1 MSQTTNKGGKTLL
14 TPTQYATKMALIDA
28 CFRKESGVTA
38 RDLAIRVFNV
48 IKARNICFRPP
59 PQAVVQNTFI
69 KILDIERD
77 GTLPFKQTIAYREFV
92 IFSGG
97 ELEVALDATGIES
110 PELPLIENLF
120 WHVNSIGKRGSFWQC
135 VDVRQEHSELRP
147 GFTATITGELHRPE
161 SFGVVQ
167 LLDDFGEDLCSDRN
181 GFNRISTYGEGTI
194 NLDKHRV
201 FAPSAIPYRRRSAGK
216 RFTWYDRVV

>member
-1 MSQTTNKGGKTLL
+1 MPTDTRRWIIAAYSPASAFSLRMSQTTNKGGKTLL

-110 PELPLIENLF
+110 PELPLI
-120 WHVNSIGKRGSFWQC
+120 
-135 VDVRQEHSELRP
+135 
-147 GFTATITGELHRPE
+147 
-161 SFGVVQ
+161 
-167 LLDDFGEDLCSDRN
+167 
-181 GFNRISTYGEGTI
+181 
-194 NLDKHRV
+194 
-201 FAPSAIPYRRRSAGK
+201 
-216 RFTWYDRVV
+216 